1 MRACAHTHAHA
12 HTSAVKAEGKIQLF
26 ACLGSSA
33 FGVAAFAPQREKV
46 ASLF

>member
-1 MRACAHTHAHA
+1 MRACVRADTHT